1 MWSMSKE
8 VILMADVA
16 GLGKEGEVVRVVEG
30 YLRNYLAPHKL
41 AAPVTE
47 ATRRQLEKKRK
58 QREQLLVQEREQAA
72 ALVKTVEQLS
82 LTIPVKTGEGG
93 QLFGSVTVAD
103 LLVALK
109 AQGLELAK
117 HQVLLAEPLRE
128 LGVFNV
134 PVKLH
139 PDLQA
144 TLKVWVVEE

>member
-1 MWSMSKE
+1 MSKE

-16 GLGKEGEVVRVVEG
+16 GLGQEGEVVRVAEG
-30 YLRNYLAPHKL
+30 YLRNYLGPHKL

-47 ATRRQLEKKRK
+47 ATRRQLEKKRR
-58 QREQLLVQEREQAA
+58 QREQQLIQEREQAA
-72 ALVKTVEQLS
+72 ALVKTMEQLS

-103 LLVALK
+103 LLAALK
-109 AQGLELAK
+109 AQGVELAK

>member
-1 MWSMSKE
+1 MSKE
-8 VILMADVA
+8 VILMVDVA
-16 GLGKEGEVVRVVEG
+16 GLGQEGAVVRVAEG

>member
-1 MWSMSKE
+1 MSKE

-128 LGVFNV
+128 LGVCNV

-144 TLKVWVVEE
+144 MLKVWVVEE